1 MNSKDSLP
9 HINVDY
15 FENLTGE
22 IALSDSSDVGEI
34 GERLKALRKEKGFSI
49 DDLAGMTGFTPELLS
64 KIESKEVFPQLGTV
78 MKLSKALDAAMGG
91 LLSGEGDKPYAITRM
106 GDRQTVS
113 RSTAKGGKQQLYVYK
128 GLASG
133 VKGRHMEPL
142 IVQLEESPQ
151 KEVSQHSGE
160 EFIYVLQ
167 GTVVLEVGSE
177 RYELDPGDSAYY
189 SSGSPHWLTAK
200 EGKATILAVLYNQ

>member
-1 MNSKDSLP
+1 MSPKDSLP

-15 FENLTGE
+15 FEELTGE
-22 IALSDSSDVGEI
+22 ITPSDASDLSEI
-34 GERLKALRKEKGFSI
+34 GDRIKSLRKDKGLSVE
-49 DDLAGMTGFTPELLS
+49 DLSGMTGFTPELLS
-64 KIESKEVFPQLGTV
+64 KIESQEVLPQLGTV

-113 RSTAKGGKQQLYVYK
+113 RSTTKAGQQQLYAYK
-128 GLASG
+128 GLAAG

-142 IVQLEESPQ
+142 IVQLQESTQ
-151 KEVSQHSGE
+151 KETSQHSGE

-167 GTVVLEVGSE
+167 GTVVLEIGSE
-177 RYELDPGDSAYY
+177 RHELEPGDSAYY
-189 SSGSPHWLTAK
+189 ASGSPHWLTAK
-200 EGKATILAVLYNQ
+200 EDKATILAVLYNQ

>member
-1 MNSKDSLP
+1 MNPKDSLP

-15 FENLTGE
+15 FEELTGE
-22 IALSDSSDVGEI
+22 IKPSDPSDVSEI
-34 GERLKALRKEKGFSI
+34 GDRIKSLRKEKGLSI
-49 DDLAGMTGFTPELLS
+49 DDLARMTGFTPELLA
-64 KIESKEVFPQLGTV
+64 KIESREVMPQLGTV
-78 MKLSKALDAAMGG
+78 MKLSKTLEAAISG

-113 RSTAKGGKQQLYVYK
+113 RSTAKGGQQQLYVYK

-142 IVQLEESPQ
+142 IVQLESSPQ

-167 GTVVLEVGSE
+167 GTAVLEIGSE
-177 RYELDPGDSAYY
+177 RHELVPGDSAYY

-200 EGKATILAVLYNQ
+200 EDKATILAVLYNQ

>member
-1 MNSKDSLP
+1 MNQKDSLP

-15 FENLTGE
+15 FEELTGK
-22 IALSDSSDVGEI
+22 ITHADPSDVGEI
-34 GERLKALRKEKGFSI
+34 GERIKILRKEKGFSI
-49 DDLAGMTGFTPELLS
+49 EELAGMTGFTPELLS
-64 KIESKEVFPQLGTV
+64 KIESKDVMPQLGTV
-78 MKLSKALDAAMGG
+78 MKLSKALDAAIGG
-91 LLSGEGDKPYAITRM
+91 LLSGEGEKPYAITRM

-113 RSTAKGGKQQLYVYK
+113 RSTTKGGKQQLYVYK
-128 GLASG
+128 GLAAG

-142 IVQLEESPQ
+142 IVQLEEGPQ

-167 GTVVLEVGSE
+167 GTVVLEIGSE
-177 RYELDPGDSAYY
+177 RHELDPGDSAYY
-189 SSGSPHWLTAK
+189 ASGSPHWLAAK